1 MKNVV
6 KILIGDMREKRN
18 ICVGEIRDKNFSL
31 SFLKL
36 IMGQLSLFWYMQG
49 DYFFYNMEELL
60 KKKMYLE

>member
-1 MKNVV
+1 MQLTVMKNVV

-36 IMGQLSLFWYMQG
+36 IMGQLSLF
-49 DYFFYNMEELL
+49 
-60 KKKMYLE
+60 